1 MNADE
6 DTRTAYEVLYS
17 IEQSV
22 SELAENQQSDGLP
35 DELRASFSRG
45 DLKYKI
51 LKYVAENAPCTSSDV
66 SEGIDGDPDVT
77 RPLTLMY
84 RSYVIDRKA
93 DDSEQH
99 NEYVYSPNRLTEDAI
114 SEVESQLEVT
124 ECDTTD
130 EDQTPPRP
138 WKEAGVLKR
147 SFLVTLLVREHDGHP
162 TSDDIGDGLQQFGYE
177 RSETGW
183 SASPALSDAF
193 EDGLVQRTPRPH
205 KYWLT
210 EKGKEVTSGWGPGDF
225 N

>member
-17 IEQSV
+17 IEQNV
-22 SELAENQQSDGLP
+22 SELAENQQSDELP

-66 SEGIDGDPDVT
+66 SEGIEDDADVT

-84 RSYVIDRKA
+84 RSYVIDRQA
-93 DDSEQH
+93 DDSQRH
-99 NEYVYSPNRLTEDAI
+99 NEYVYTPNRLTEDAI
-114 SEVESQLEVT
+114 DEVESQLEVT
-124 ECDTTD
+124 GCDTNG

-138 WKEAGVLKR
+138 WIEADVLKR
-147 SFLVTLLVREHDGHP
+147 SFLVALLVDEYDGHP
-162 TSDDIGDGLQQFGYE
+162 TSEDLEDGTQAFGYDG
-177 RSETGW
+177 SKTD
-183 SASPALSDAF
+183 SAASRALSNAF
-193 EDGLVQRTPRPH
+193 KDGLVQRTPRPH

-210 EKGKEVTSGWGPGDF
+210 EKGEEVTADWGPEDF
-225 N
+225 K